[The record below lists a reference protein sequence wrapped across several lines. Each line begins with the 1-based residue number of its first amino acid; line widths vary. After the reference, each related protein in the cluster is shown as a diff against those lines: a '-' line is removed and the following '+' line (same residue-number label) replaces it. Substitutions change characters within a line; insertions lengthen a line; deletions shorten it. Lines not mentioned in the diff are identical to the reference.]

1 MSEVANAAT
10 LRRARI
16 GDAAELARLS
26 AQLGYPQDA
35 DAFARRLRR
44 LLISA
49 DHPVIVATDDDS
61 RLLGFIAI
69 ERRLMLETGDRVEI
83 VGLVVDDAA
92 RRRGIGQA
100 LVRAAEDWARAVG
113 IDEVLV
119 RSNVVRAESHPFYE
133 GAGFVRIKS
142 QHVYLKRASEGGSE
156 ERVVGAR

>member
-1 MSEVANAAT
+1 MGDTADAVANPVA

-26 AQLGYPQDA
+26 AQLGYPQSA
-35 DAFARRLRR
+35 DAFERRLRR

-49 DHPVIVATDDDS
+49 DHPVIVATGDGAAQDDTH
-61 RLLGFIAI
+61 LLGFVAI

-100 LVRAAEDWARAVG
+100 LVAAALDWARG
-113 IDEVLV
+113 IGIGEVIV
-119 RSNVVRAESHPFYE
+119 RSNVAREQSHPFYE
-133 GAGFVRIKS
+133 DAGFERIKS
-142 QHVYLKRASEGGSE
+142 QHVYLR
-156 ERVVGAR
+156 RVGA